1 MNSHERFT
9 NWLEGLL
16 DACKNKPT
24 GQHIKDIRKKLEG
37 LKSEERAAEILKG
50 QEALA
55 PVAHPTQTFGL
66 TTVPT
71 VNTEKF
77 LEDDFQAAIE
87 KSKNASTME
96 ELFEK

>member
-24 GQHIKDIRKKLEG
+24 PQHVKDIRKKLES
-37 LKSEERAAEILKG
+37 LKSEERANEVLRN
-50 QEALA
+50 QSSL
-55 PVAHPTQTFGL
+55 PFSTFSL
-66 TTVPT
+66 TKEVGDEP
-71 VNTEKF
+71 EKF
-77 LEDDFQAAIE
+77 LEDDFQTAIE

-96 ELFEK
+96 ELFKS

>member
-24 GQHIKDIRKKLEG
+24 AQHVKDIRKKMES
-37 LKSEERAAEILKG
+37 LKSEERAAEILKS
-50 QEALA
+50 QDSTLP
-55 PVAHPTQTFGL
+55 PVQAITTFGL
-66 TTVPT
+66 TTVP
-71 VNTEKF
+71 NGAPEKF

-96 ELFEK
+96 ELFEQ